1 MASNTNPAFAT
12 TSLVPICNF
21 LVAFLCPNV
30 PFFPCIW
37 LLLTNH
43 ASIYLKPFSSDKKQQ
58 KKKIQLHYRVIIT
71 WFNLE
76 LNLFLKNCAKKKE
89 RYRNGKNTQFVSSKN
104 RCLRKHKT

>member
-58 KKKIQLHYRVIIT
+58 KKKKFNYIT
-71 WFNLE
+71 E
-76 LNLFLKNCAKKKE
+76 LLSHDLIWN
-89 RYRNGKNTQFVSSKN
+89 
-104 RCLRKHKT
+104 

>member
-21 LVAFLCPNV
+21 LVAFLCPSV

-58 KKKIQLHYRVIIT
+58 KKKFNYIT
-71 WFNLE
+71 E
-76 LNLFLKNCAKKKE
+76 LLSHDLIWN
-89 RYRNGKNTQFVSSKN
+89 
-104 RCLRKHKT
+104 